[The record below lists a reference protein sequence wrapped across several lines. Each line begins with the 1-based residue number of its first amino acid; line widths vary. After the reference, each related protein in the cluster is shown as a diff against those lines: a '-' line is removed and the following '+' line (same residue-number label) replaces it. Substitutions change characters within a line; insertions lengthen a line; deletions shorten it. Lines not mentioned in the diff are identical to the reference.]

1 MSRFHFR
8 LPLLVLGA
16 LAALSAPSAS
26 AQNDQAR
33 ANAAIV
39 AAQRSIDA
47 RREAYDAFKNG
58 NPTAALARLA
68 AKNASNANARDA
80 DLELADDLAF
90 IACQFA
96 SENEAAHARDVAGL
110 AIAKLQVARGRVTPR
125 EAVQG
130 LALSGELTDHVLR
143 DSRQAIA
150 LYEQVM
156 AADPSAPQVAERLAH
171 LKAVEKRAAEKTA
184 ANELLRRRAQA
195 DKR

>member
-8 LPLLVLGA
+8 LPLVALGA
-16 LAALSAPSAS
+16 LAAFCTPSAS
-26 AQNDQAR
+26 AQNDLLL
-33 ANAAIV
+33 ANSLIA
-39 AAQRSIDA
+39 AAQQSISA
-47 RREAYDAFKNG
+47 RREAYAAFKNG
-58 NPTAALARLA
+58 NPAAALARLA
-68 AKNASNANARDA
+68 AKNASNANGRDA

-96 SENEAAHARDVAGL
+96 NDNEAAHARNVAGL

-130 LALSGELTDHVLR
+130 LALSGELTDHVIR
-143 DSRQAIA
+143 DSKQAIA

-156 AADPSAPQVAERLAH
+156 AADPSARRVAERLAH